1 MSHDLVIRNG
11 LIVDGSGK
19 RAFLGDIAVDEE
31 LITQVG
37 KVDSAGYREIDADG
51 HVVTPGFIDLH
62 THLDAQIGWD
72 PMLTPISWHGVTTA
86 LMGNCGVTFAPCKK
100 ADREFLAEMMENVE
114 DIPRE
119 AILDGLP
126 WDWET
131 YGEYLDSIEKLRP
144 AINVAGMV
152 GHGATRFYVMG
163 HRGID
168 ENPTPN
174 EIAEIAALA
183 GASVRQGAVGFSTNR
198 MPGHRL
204 PDGRPIPGTFAE
216 ASEVEAICREVG
228 AGNGLFQC
236 VPHYTGEGD
245 WVERDFQI
253 LGQGA
258 KSGGTRILFSAV
270 ETNTFHKK
278 DPHHVIEQLR
288 AEGCHIYGVTVPRC
302 GGFVSNLKTPILF
315 PGWSALQEID
325 ENERLNAIQ
334 DVEFRT
340 QLVDAAKNNPQAMSF
355 ASRCYWMGDGTRPIY
370 TKAKD
375 DTLAS
380 LADSVGEH
388 PAETWLR
395 LTLESGGKAN
405 FHQPFFN
412 MDFTALGELMERDW
426 VVPGLGDAGAHVSM
440 IMDSGWPSFYLSH
453 WVRDTGQIHL
463 EHAIHCMTQ
472 RAAEVLDLQDR
483 GVLHVGKRADLNVIN
498 LDMVEER
505 QPEVVTDF
513 PHNKSRL
520 IQRAQGYKNTVVN
533 GQVILEN
540 DELTGARNGR
550 ILRST
555 D

>member
-11 LIVDGSGK
+11 QIVDGSGNPS
-19 RAFLGDIAVDEE
+19 FHGDIAIDDD

-37 KVDSAGYREIDADG
+37 TVESTGHREIDADG
-51 HVVTPGFIDLH
+51 NIVTPGFIDLH

-72 PMLTPISWHGVTTA
+72 PLLTPISWHGITTA
-86 LMGNCGVTFAPCKK
+86 LMGNCGVSFAPCKK
-100 ADREFLAEMMENVE
+100 ADRVFLAEMMENVE
-114 DIPRE
+114 DIPRD

-126 WDWET
+126 WDWES

-144 AINVAGMV
+144 AINLAGMA

-168 ENPTPN
+168 ENPNTD
-174 EIAEIAALA
+174 EIAEIASLA
-183 GASVRQGAVGFSTNR
+183 GASVREGAIGFSTNR

-245 WVERDFQI
+245 WIQKDFEI

-258 KSGGTRILFSAV
+258 KSNDTRILFSAV
-270 ETNTFHKK
+270 ETNTFRKD
-278 DPHHVIEQLR
+278 DPHHLIDQLR
-288 AEGCHIYGVTVPRC
+288 ADGCRIYGVTVPRC

-315 PGWSALQEID
+315 PGWKALQDID
-325 ENERLNAIQ
+325 ENDRLKAIQ
-334 DVEFRT
+334 DVEFRS
-340 QLVDAAKNNPQAMSF
+340 QLIEIAKNNPDATRF
-355 ASRCYWMGDGTRPIY
+355 AERCHWMGNGEQPIY
-370 TKAKD
+370 TKTKE

-380 LADSVGEH
+380 LAASLGEH
-388 PAETWLR
+388 PSETWLR
-395 LTLESGGKAN
+395 LTLETNGKAN

-412 MDFTALGELMERDW
+412 MDFDALGELMRRDW

-453 WVRDTGQIHL
+453 WVRETGKIQL
-463 EHAIHCMTQ
+463 EHAIHSMTQ
-472 RAAEVLDLQDR
+472 RAAEVLDLNDR
-483 GVLHVGKRADLNVIN
+483 GLLIAGKRADLNVIK
-498 LDMVEER
+498 LDVLGEQ

-520 IQRAQGYKNTVVN
+520 IQRGCGYKNTIVN

-540 DELTGARNGR
+540 DELTGNRNGR
-550 ILRST
+550 IIRST

>member
-1 MSHDLVIRNG
+1 MAHDLVIRNG
-11 LIVDGSGK
+11 QIVDGSGNSS
-19 RAFLGDIAVDEE
+19 FMGDVAIDND
-31 LITQVG
+31 LITEVG
-37 KVDSAGYREIDADG
+37 TVESTGHREIDADG
-51 HVVTPGFIDLH
+51 SLVTPGFIDLH

-72 PMLTPISWHGVTTA
+72 PLLTPISWHGITTA

-100 ADREFLAEMMENVE
+100 ADRVFLAEMMENVE

-126 WDWET
+126 WDWES

-144 AINVAGMV
+144 AINVAGMA

-168 ENPTPN
+168 ENPN
-174 EIAEIAALA
+174 ASEIAEIAALA

-216 ASEVEAICREVG
+216 ANEVEAICREVG

-245 WVERDFQI
+245 WIENDFKI

-258 KSGGTRILFSAV
+258 KSNDTRILFSAV
-270 ETNTFHKK
+270 ETNTFQKP
-278 DPHHVIEQLR
+278 DPHHLIERLR
-288 AEGCHIYGVTVPRC
+288 SEGCRIYGVTVPRC

-315 PGWSALQEID
+315 PGWKALHDIN
-325 ENERLNAIQ
+325 ENERLKAIQ
-334 DVEFRT
+334 DEEFRK
-340 QLVDAAKNNPQAMSF
+340 QLIVAAKEHPESMHF
-355 ASRCYWMGDGTRPIY
+355 AKRCYWMGDGERPIY
-370 TKAKD
+370 TKEKD
-375 DTLAS
+375 DTLAALAS
-380 LADSVGEH
+380 LAGEH

-395 LTLESGGKAN
+395 ITLESDGAAN

-412 MDFTALGELMERDW
+412 RDFEAVGKLMKRDW

-453 WVRDTGQIHL
+453 WVRETEQITL
-463 EHAIHCMTQ
+463 EHAIHSMTQ
-472 RAAEVLDLQDR
+472 RAAEVLDLDDR
-483 GVLHVGKRADLNVIN
+483 GVLKVGKRADVNIIDLGSIA
-498 LDMVEER
+498 ER

-513 PHNKSRL
+513 PHEKSRL
-520 IQRAQGYKNTVVN
+520 IQRGSGYKNTIVN
-533 GQVILEN
+533 GQIILEN
-540 DELTGARNGR
+540 NELTGNRNGR